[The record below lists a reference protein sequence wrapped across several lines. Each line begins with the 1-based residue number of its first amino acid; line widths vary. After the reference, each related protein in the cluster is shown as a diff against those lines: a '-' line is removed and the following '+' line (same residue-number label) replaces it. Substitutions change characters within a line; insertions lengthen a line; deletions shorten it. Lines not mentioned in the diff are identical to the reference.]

1 MGDGLSGLLQ
11 STWKE
16 QLATGFILGDP
27 SQPVESRIAPDP
39 FTGVDFRFRWLP
51 HRELRTDP
59 AELERRGILSPD
71 CFEADLYRDPRD
83 ESGRH
88 CFLCP
93 SNVAICHPMET
104 LIPVVAG
111 GKRWQAGANFAWLA
125 SDHFTVITEQHEDQ
139 VYSTSVL
146 QAMLDINEQTAGV
159 FRVVFN
165 GAGAG
170 ATIPWHLHLHI
181 SSDAMPVESLL
192 PGTEKHYP
200 TPVGV
205 FPLAAATVAEVNAY
219 IADWVN
225 RDVEH
230 HRVNL
235 LLATV
240 AEGPKVF
247 VFLRDTRFTIASN
260 KGLMGGWEVAGDFAY
275 SEPGMRAEFET
286 ASLATVTEALGQ
298 IRPQVLRDR

>member
-1 MGDGLSGLLQ
+1 MADGLGGLLQ
-11 STWKE
+11 STWKK

-39 FTGVDFRFRWLP
+39 ITGVDFRFRWLP

-59 AELERRGILSPD
+59 AELERRGILHPD
-71 CFEADLYRDPRD
+71 CFTADLYRDPRED
-83 ESGRH
+83 SGRH

-93 SNVAICHPMET
+93 SNVAVCHPTEI
-104 LIPVVAG
+104 LVPIVAG
-111 GKRWQAGANFAWLA
+111 HKQWLAGANFAWLA
-125 SDHFTVITEQHEDQ
+125 SDHFTVITERHEDQ
-139 VYSTSVL
+139 IYSLSVL
-146 QAMLDINEQTAGV
+146 QAMLDIGEQTDGV

-181 SSDAMPVESLL
+181 SSDAMPVESLR
-192 PGTEKHYP
+192 PGAEEDYP
-200 TPVGV
+200 TPVAV
-205 FPLAAATVAEVNAY
+205 FSLATASVTE
-219 IADWVN
+219 IDLHISDWIE
-225 RDVEH
+225 RDPEH

-235 LLATV
+235 LV
-240 AEGPKVF
+240 AMADKIPKVF
-247 VFLRDTRFTIASN
+247 VFLRDTRFTVATN

-286 ASLATVTEALGQ
+286 ASLGTVTKALGQ
-298 IRPQVLRDR
+298 IRPQALRER